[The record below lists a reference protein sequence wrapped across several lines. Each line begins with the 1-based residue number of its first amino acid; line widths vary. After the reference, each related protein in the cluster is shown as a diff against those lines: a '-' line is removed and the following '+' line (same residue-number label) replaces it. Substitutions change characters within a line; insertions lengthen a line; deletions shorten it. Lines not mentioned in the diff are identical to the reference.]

1 MAHQMASSTRKRVKL
16 NQIQNRIT
24 IVDDN
29 DGVRR
34 TFKTVLQCAEYCV
47 SEYASSQDFLDGGLS
62 CLPDCI
68 VLDLEMPTPNGVEV
82 LDQLQTLSCATPIVV
97 VTGTN
102 DDDLL
107 QAAEREIVVAI
118 LKKPIGPDELLVTVA
133 KALS

>member
-1 MAHQMASSTRKRVKL
+1 M
-16 NQIQNRIT
+16 NQLANRIT

-34 TFKTVLQCAEYCV
+34 TFSTVLQCAEYCV
-47 SEYASSQDFLDGGLS
+47 VEYASSQDFLNDGLS
-62 CLPDCI
+62 CSPDCI
-68 VLDLEMPTPNGVEV
+68 VLDLEMPSPNGVEV
-82 LDQLQTLSCATPIVV
+82 LDRLQTLSIETPIVV

-102 DDDLL
+102 DRHLL
-107 QAAEREIVVAI
+107 KAAEREIVVAI

>member
-1 MAHQMASSTRKRVKL
+1 MKQRPS
-16 NQIQNRIT
+16 RIS

-34 TFKTVLQCAEYCV
+34 TFSTVLECAEYCV
-47 SEYASSQDFLDGGLS
+47 IEYASSQAFLDDSLS
-62 CLPDCI
+62 GAPDCL
-68 VLDLEMPTPNGVEV
+68 VLDLEMPSPNGVEV
-82 LDQLQTLSCATPIVV
+82 LDQLQTLAFAAPVVV

-102 DDDLL
+102 DRRLL
-107 QAAEREIVVAI
+107 EAADREPVVAI

>member
-1 MAHQMASSTRKRVKL
+1 
-16 NQIQNRIT
+16 
-24 IVDDN
+24 
-29 DGVRR
+29 
-34 TFKTVLQCAEYCV
+34 
-47 SEYASSQDFLDGGLS
+47 
-62 CLPDCI
+62 
-68 VLDLEMPTPNGVEV
+68 MPTPNGVEV